1 MYDNSFSSQRLK
13 EVEGDPHVYVIDGKI
28 WEVKAGN
35 YSDEKFPVFIGN
47 EVLDP
52 MIIESVADINSV
64 LDSAQ
69 CPHIEDMEL
78 SDAIKL
84 IPERLLNLFVEVP
97 VDFKSSFTNNIV
109 NAIQDIAGIPIA
121 PQGRLFSS
129 KKHYNACL
137 YDYNNDIL
145 ETTVDEETGKEIV
158 KHLTNKLFLKDEIVI
173 STGSEVEMKDYCNPN
188 YIPIH
193 PERKRFLHIDQS
205 ISGDSTG
212 VSCCFVDHVSHAPDG
227 TTIKHIKVDWIVR
240 VVPPKP
246 PHKIDIAKVRGI
258 ITYLTN
264 AYGIQWGMISYDTY
278 ACLTGDS
285 EVLTTDGI
293 KFIKDVNRGDY
304 IWNGKSFVKCL
315 NTFKYKNVPTKILK
329 FKDGRFIEGTPNH
342 KLHCFTHFDQ
352 RGGKYNPNFEYKCLE
367 DFKVGD
373 KIHTNLNVYDIKD
386 YKEWVGYERS
396 SHSKHIND
404 INILDENLAY
414 ILGFYI
420 GNGHLSWDGLDLC
433 SGHKDILS
441 YVKDIA
447 SEVFGYNFEFNKE
460 HTNYYNFSIFSVP
473 FVRSMKLNGFDK
485 VSTRDKRIPS
495 IVKNSPINVVKAF
508 LSGIVDADG
517 HCYNTGRV
525 SISSSSLYLLRDIQN
540 LLMMRL
546 GIKSIISNNGKGG
559 YKGSGITYSLGIYAN
574 EFYNNFDVYNMSYIV
589 GRNKKDITGRKIYTK
604 VVSIED
610 SMNDVYDI
618 EVEGHEYIVNGM
630 YSHNSQEAIQS
641 LEKDGFSC
649 QFRSVDRTDEAYLTL
664 VDYIY
669 AGNIKLPYHPV
680 FEREL
685 FNLVHF
691 RQRRKVDHPS
701 DGSKDVSDSVA
712 GALMNCVEDE
722 GVYEVLRENDIGYY
736 TDGVDY
742 TQDMDEVDILLS
754 NF

>member
-69 CPHIEDMEL
+69 CPHIEEQDL
-78 SDAIKL
+78 NDAIKL

-145 ETTVDEETGKEIV
+145 ETTIDENTGKEVV
-158 KHLTNKLFLKDEIVI
+158 KHLTNKLFMKDEIVI

-212 VSCCFVDHVSHAPDG
+212 VSCCFVDDVTHAEDG
-227 TTIKHIKVDWIVR
+227 TTIKHIKVDWVVR

-264 AYGIQWGMISYDTY
+264 TYGIQWGMISYDTY
-278 ACLTGDS
+278 A
-285 EVLTTDGI
+285 
-293 KFIKDVNRGDY
+293 
-304 IWNGKSFVKCL
+304 
-315 NTFKYKNVPTKILK
+315 
-329 FKDGRFIEGTPNH
+329 
-342 KLHCFTHFDQ
+342 
-352 RGGKYNPNFEYKCLE
+352 
-367 DFKVGD
+367 
-373 KIHTNLNVYDIKD
+373 
-386 YKEWVGYERS
+386 
-396 SHSKHIND
+396 
-404 INILDENLAY
+404 
-414 ILGFYI
+414 
-420 GNGHLSWDGLDLC
+420 
-433 SGHKDILS
+433 
-441 YVKDIA
+441 
-447 SEVFGYNFEFNKE
+447 
-460 HTNYYNFSIFSVP
+460 
-473 FVRSMKLNGFDK
+473 
-485 VSTRDKRIPS
+485 
-495 IVKNSPINVVKAF
+495 
-508 LSGIVDADG
+508 
-517 HCYNTGRV
+517 
-525 SISSSSLYLLRDIQN
+525 
-540 LLMMRL
+540 
-546 GIKSIISNNGKGG
+546 
-559 YKGSGITYSLGIYAN
+559 
-574 EFYNNFDVYNMSYIV
+574 
-589 GRNKKDITGRKIYTK
+589 
-604 VVSIED
+604 
-610 SMNDVYDI
+610 
-618 EVEGHEYIVNGM
+618 
-630 YSHNSQEAIQS
+630 SQEAIQS
-641 LEKDGFSC
+641 LEKDGFPC

-722 GVYEVLRENDIGYY
+722 GVYDVLRENDIDYY
-736 TDGVDY
+736 TDSVDY